1 MSSSALEDIQK
12 SLNTIRDIASK
23 ENAHTRLQAL
33 QLLLSTS
40 ESIVQLA
47 RKMDASNTKAKTRI
61 QKVPI
66 PQTKVIRQSSANT
79 KPNKEDDET
88 QRDLTAQKP
97 KTPLTPQQQRE
108 L

>member
-1 MSSSALEDIQK
+1 MSSSALEEIQK

-23 ENAHTRLQAL
+23 ENARTRLQAL

-40 ESIVQLA
+40 GSIVQLA
-47 RKMDASNTKAKTRI
+47 RKMDGGDTKAKTRI

-79 KPNKEDDET
+79 KPNKDEDEAE
-88 QRDLTAQKP
+88 RDLTAQKP
-97 KTPLTPQQQRE
+97 QAPLTPQQQRE